1 MCDLFATLCTENDHW
16 RAVQSSPLPIPGSC
30 LTSTYIYI
38 SKANANFYS
47 IHRQCI
53 PLFRFVLSTTSVLL
67 LLLLRFFSLFAVPAS
82 LWRFT
87 LFWYD
92 DIHPGTAQALSHF
105 SVHRKVFAT
114 TKAWR
119 YDDDER
125 PVYKSPELLARNG
138 GHFHLCPLKTANTL
152 ASWTDWACKLSDCS
166 GKIGWFDNTPTVWVS
181 FVSTSP
187 WIFISASYYRW
198 SSSSLVRCNFPVFTW
213 TMWKLVWLSS
223 GSGNEVRGGWPQMG
237 GL

>member
-1 MCDLFATLCTENDHW
+1 MY
-16 RAVQSSPLPIPGSC
+16 SSLSIR
-30 LTSTYIYI
+30 IKHNI
-38 SKANANFYS
+38 S
-47 IHRQCI
+47 ITI
-53 PLFRFVLSTTSVLL
+53 IIITVLL
-67 LLLLRFFSLFAVPAS
+67 ALCRPSILVTFHVVLVRHTSWHCASSLS
-82 LWRFT
+82 R
-87 LFWYD
+87 
-92 DIHPGTAQALSHF
+92 F